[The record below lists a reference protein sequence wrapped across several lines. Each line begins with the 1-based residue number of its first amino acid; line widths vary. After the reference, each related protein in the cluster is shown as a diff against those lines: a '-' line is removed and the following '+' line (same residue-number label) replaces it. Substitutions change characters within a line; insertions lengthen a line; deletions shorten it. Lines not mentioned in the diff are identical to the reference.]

1 VPDKVIRD
9 TLLTAN
15 AVLVLDGVH
24 TTTEG
29 LKLMRRRSVAVGA
42 LAAATALLVSA
53 CGGSS
58 GSSSGGGGASTALE
72 GVGPI
77 TLVQGKDTS
86 NFVQGQLDKWNQQ
99 HPDQKVTL
107 IELPEDADAQRQQ
120 MIQNANAKSDA
131 YTVLAVDN
139 VWTAEFAANRYIVE
153 LPTDQFPNT
162 AEFLPPVIDS
172 AKYKD
177 KLYAVPYA
185 SDGGMLY
192 YRTDLLQAAGIAAAP
207 KTWPEMIDDC
217 KKIQATPQGAGLNCY
232 AGQFQKYEG
241 LTVNAAEAI
250 NSAGGVITDKDGK
263 PNVNTPEAKAGLSF
277 LADGIKQG
285 YIPKE
290 ALTYKE
296 EESRR
301 AFQEGKLIFLRNWP
315 YVYALSDKKDGSS
328 QVAGKFA
335 VAPLPGL
342 NGPGV
347 SSLGGHALGI
357 STYAKNKKTA
367 VDFINFYT
375 SKEANTTQVQQAS
388 LAPVWTSIYDDASL
402 QKQLPYLT
410 TLKASILGAQA
421 RPKVVRYGDATL
433 AIQDA
438 AYGAMQGTVT
448 VDQAVQQ
455 LQDKLTQLTSS

>member
-1 VPDKVIRD
+1 
-9 TLLTAN
+9 
-15 AVLVLDGVH
+15 
-24 TTTEG
+24 
-29 LKLMRRRSVAVGA
+29 MRRRSLAVGA

-58 GSSSGGGGASTALE
+58 GSSGGSQGASTALD

-77 TLVQGKDTS
+77 TLVQGKDVS
-86 NFVQGQLDKWNQQ
+86 GFVQQILDGWNQQ
-99 HPDQKVTL
+99 HPDQKATL
-107 IELPEDADAQRQQ
+107 IELPEDADAQRAQ

-131 YTVLAVDN
+131 YSVLVVDN

-153 LPTDQFPNT
+153 LPQDQFPIGD
-162 AEFLPPVIDS
+162 FLPPVIDS
-172 AKYKD
+172 AMYKGN
-177 KLYAVPYA
+177 LYAVPNA

-192 YRTDLLQAAGIAAAP
+192 YRTDLLQGAGIAGPP
-207 KTWPEMIDDC
+207 KTWAELIDDC
-217 KKIQATPQGAGLNCY
+217 KKIQATPAGAGVNCY

-250 NSAGGVITDKDGK
+250 NSAGGVIVDKDGK
-263 PNVNTPEAKAGLSF
+263 PNVNTPEAKAGLDF
-277 LADGIKQG
+277 LVNGFKEG

-296 EESRR
+296 EEGRR
-301 AFQEGKLIFLRNWP
+301 AFQGGKLIFHRQWP
-315 YVYALSDKKDGSS
+315 YQYALAEKTDGSS

-357 STYAKNKKTA
+357 SSYAKNKKSA
-367 VDFINFYT
+367 LDFIKYYT
-375 SKEANTTQVQQAS
+375 SKENSQKYLELAS
-388 LAPVWTSIYDDASL
+388 QAPVYTSIYDDPTL
-402 QKQLPYLT
+402 QKKFPYLT

-438 AYGAMQGTVT
+438 AYGALQGTLT
-448 VDQAVQQ
+448 TDQALQQ

>member
-1 VPDKVIRD
+1 M
-9 TLLTAN
+9 T
-15 AVLVLDGVH
+15 
-24 TTTEG
+24 
-29 LKLMRRRSVAVGA
+29 
-42 LAAATALLVSA
+42 AATALLLSA
-53 CGGSS
+53 C
-58 GSSSGGGGASTALE
+58 GGGASTTSAGGATTALD

-86 NFVQGQLDKWNQQ
+86 NFVQGQLDQWNSA

-107 IELPEDADAQRQQ
+107 IELPEDADAQRAQ

-131 YTVLAVDN
+131 YSVLAVDN

-153 LPTDQFPNT
+153 LPTADFPNT
-162 AEFLPPVIDS
+162 ADFLPPVLDS

-192 YRTDLLQAAGIAAAP
+192 YRTDLLQAAGIAAPP
-207 KTWPEMIDDC
+207 KTYAELVDDC
-217 KKIQATPQGAGLNCY
+217 KKVAATPAGAGVNCF
-232 AGQFQKYEG
+232 AGQYQKYEG

-250 NSAGGVITDKDGK
+250 NGAGGVITDDSGK
-263 PNVNTPEAKAGLSF
+263 PNVNTPEAKAGLDF
-277 LADGIKQG
+277 LVNGFKEG

-290 ALTYKE
+290 AITYKE
-296 EESRR
+296 EEGRR
-301 AFQEGKLIFLRNWP
+301 SFQEGKLVFERQWP
-315 YVYALSDKKDGSS
+315 YMYTLAEKTDGSS
-328 QVAGKFA
+328 KVNGKFA

-347 SSLGGHALGI
+347 SSLGGHALAI

-367 VDFINFYT
+367 ADFINFYT
-375 SKEANTTQVQQAS
+375 SKEANTTQVNKAS
-388 LAPVWTSIYDDASL
+388 LAPVYTSIYDDAAL
-402 QKQLPYLT
+402 QKTLPYLT
-410 TLKASILGAQA
+410 ILKASILSAKA

-438 AYGAMQGTVT
+438 AYGALQGTMT
-448 VDQAVQQ
+448 TDQALSQ
-455 LQDKLTQLTSS
+455 LQTKLEALTSGS

>member
-1 VPDKVIRD
+1 
-9 TLLTAN
+9 
-15 AVLVLDGVH
+15 
-24 TTTEG
+24 
-29 LKLMRRRSVAVGA
+29 MRRRSLAVGA
-42 LAAATALLVSA
+42 LAATTALLVSA

-58 GSSSGGGGASTALE
+58 GSSGSQGASTALD

-86 NFVQGQLDKWNQQ
+86 NFVQSQLDKWNAA

-131 YTVLAVDN
+131 YSVLAVDN

-153 LPTDQFPNT
+153 LPADQFPNT
-162 AEFLPPVIDS
+162 QQFLPPVIDS

-185 SDGGMLY
+185 SDGGLLY
-192 YRTDLLQAAGIAAAP
+192 YRTDLLQAAGIAAPP
-207 KTWPEMIDDC
+207 KTWQEMIDDC
-217 KKIQATPQGAGLNCY
+217 TKIKATPQGASVNCY

-250 NSAGGVITDKDGK
+250 NGAGGIIVGPDGK
-263 PNVNTPEAKAGLSF
+263 PNVNTPEAKAGLDF
-277 LADGIKQG
+277 LANGFKQG

-296 EESRR
+296 EEGRR
-301 AFQEGKLIFLRNWP
+301 AFQEGKLVFERQWP
-315 YVYALSDKKDGSS
+315 YMYALAEKQDGSS

-342 NGPGV
+342 KGPGV
-347 SSLGGHALGI
+347 SSLGGHALAI

-367 VDFINFYT
+367 EDFINFYT
-375 SKEANTTQVQQAS
+375 AKDTNTTQVTQAS
-388 LAPVWTSIYDDASL
+388 LAPVWASIYDDPAL
-402 QKQLPYLT
+402 QKSLPYLT
-410 TLKASILGAQA
+410 TLKASILSAQA

-438 AYGAMQGTVT
+438 AYAALQGTMT
-448 VDQAVQQ
+448 TDAALAQ
-455 LQDKLTQLTSS
+455 LQTKLEQLSTG

>member
-1 VPDKVIRD
+1 MPDKVIRD

-15 AVLVLDGVH
+15 AVLASDGVH

-131 YTVLAVDN
+131 YTVLAVDI

-153 LPTDQFPNT
+153 LPADQFPNS
-162 AEFLPPVIDS
+162 AEFLPPVDRLGEVQGQALRRPRTPPTAACS
-172 AKYKD
+172 
-177 KLYAVPYA
+177 
-185 SDGGMLY
+185 Y
-192 YRTDLLQAAGIAAAP
+192 YRTDLLKAAGHRRPP
-207 KTWPEMIDDC
+207 KTWPEMIADC
-217 KKIQATPQGAGLNCY
+217 KKIQATPQGAGVNCY

-263 PNVNTPEAKAGLSF
+263 PNVNTPEAKAGL
-277 LADGIKQG
+277 G
-285 YIPKE
+285 
-290 ALTYKE
+290 
-296 EESRR
+296 
-301 AFQEGKLIFLRNWP
+301 
-315 YVYALSDKKDGSS
+315 
-328 QVAGKFA
+328 
-335 VAPLPGL
+335 LPGRRL
-342 NGPGV
+342 QAGLHPQG
-347 SSLGGHALGI
+347 SHHLQGGGGRAGR
-357 STYAKNKKTA
+357 SRP
-367 VDFINFYT
+367 
-375 SKEANTTQVQQAS
+375 AS
-388 LAPVWTSIYDDASL
+388 
-402 QKQLPYLT
+402 
-410 TLKASILGAQA
+410 
-421 RPKVVRYGDATL
+421 
-433 AIQDA
+433 
-438 AYGAMQGTVT
+438 
-448 VDQAVQQ
+448 
-455 LQDKLTQLTSS
+455 